1 MGPLPKIGGKAK
13 VNKQQ
18 IIRFWELSDNN
29 KKDNKRRL
37 FDILAKDKAKVIV
50 NDYFKPMFK
59 HLLESHPGL
68 EFL

>member
-50 NDYFKPMFK
+50 NDDFKPMFK